1 MTLCFSDTI
10 CKPSW
15 FILPWYGCYYIY
27 QKRTTWLNAG
37 LNCIQSNGSLVSW
50 ETRDEF
56 FTMKTYLQ
64 NNFCEL
70 QGTIFFFYSITVGI
84 HSAETPS
91 MVDPQVRLAV
101 SGRQPLFT
109 LGLFMFV
116 LSLVDSL
123 SLPWGP
129 STDIENFFYFCPKY
143 HLKDT
148 HKIFT
153 KIMLVKIWMVF
164 FGQISIKLGTSSIWG
179 FL

>member
-1 MTLCFSDTI
+1 MTLFFSDTN

-15 FILPWYGCYYIY
+15 FILPGYGCYYIY

-91 MVDPQVRLAV
+91 MVDPQWNIL
-101 SGRQPLFT
+101 
-109 LGLFMFV
+109 
-116 LSLVDSL
+116 
-123 SLPWGP
+123 
-129 STDIENFFYFCPKY
+129 Y
-143 HLKDT
+143 
-148 HKIFT
+148 
-153 KIMLVKIWMVF
+153 
-164 FGQISIKLGTSSIWG
+164 WG
-179 FL
+179 FKWNLHRVCWGAVGCEWETTSVHFGITYVCFISSRLPVFAVGPQYRHREFFLLLS